1 MAKDLSIVVCTYN
14 RASLLAECLQSLA
27 MQTLAAWRF
36 EVLIVDNNSND
47 ETWVVAEKFC
57 REYHNFRVVFE
68 LEQGLSQARNR
79 GWKEARG
86 TYVAYIDDDG
96 LAERDWCERILASF
110 EYIVPTPWAVGGKI
124 LPRYTDLPP
133 VWFSDRLETRSWGG
147 SASFLKPPGAKYGF
161 SGANMAFPRKLLED
175 FGGFSSR
182 LGMVGEKVRM
192 GEDTEFFLRLSAL
205 QHNLFWYDPLIVVK
219 HWTSTKQFS
228 LRARFFRSFQGG
240 RSHYYFESC
249 GGETNF
255 KTLLSAFYQLSTGGT
270 CLLKPSGEK
279 LAHVV
284 RSVERALH
292 QFGLYVE
299 SLVAKRKISA

>member
-1 MAKDLSIVVCTYN
+1 MANDLSVVVCTYN

-47 ETWVVAEKFC
+47 GTQIVAEIFC
-57 REYHNFRVVFE
+57 QECPNFRVVCE
-68 LEQGLSQARNR
+68 LEQGLSHARNR

-86 TYVAYIDDDG
+86 DYVAYIDDDG

-110 EYIVPTPWAVGGKI
+110 EDVTPPPWAVGGKI
-124 LPRYTDLPP
+124 LPRYTDVPP
-133 VWFSDRLETRSWGG
+133 AWFSDCLETRSWGD
-147 SASFLKPPGAKYGF
+147 SASFLKPPVSKYGF

-175 FGGFSSR
+175 FGGFSSH

-192 GEDTEFFLRLSAL
+192 GEDTELFLRLSAS
-205 QHNLFWYDPLIVVK
+205 QHDLFWYDPLIIVN
-219 HWTSTKQFS
+219 HWTSIKQFS
-228 LRARFFRSFQGG
+228 LRPRFFRSFQGG

-249 GGETNF
+249 KEETNF
-255 KTLLSAFYQLSTGGT
+255 KTFLSAFYQLSKGGT
-270 CLLKPSGEK
+270 CFFKPSGEK

-284 RSVERALH
+284 RAVERALH
-292 QFGLYVE
+292 QFGLYFE
-299 SLVAKRKISA
+299 SIVAKRKISA